1 MVVSFRPR
9 RPQLHRSVRP
19 PPWYPEFGLYGPSC
33 TATFGVGRP
42 HGPCDPSC
50 TSAFGPTTGC
60 QPSALTDPMAVMPS
74 AGYKRL
80 AYTSR
85 ALHSS
90 IPLWL
95 SVIGL
100 YSPSSTATIGSG
112 RPHGT
117 CSLHCMSSIGLYS
130 LSSTATIG
138 SGQPHGTC
146 SLHCMSS
153 IGLYSPSSTA
163 AFGFGRRHSPR
174 RPAARQP
181 SATISLAVLLR
192 SASADIV

>member
-1 MVVSFRPR
+1 
-9 RPQLHRSVRP
+9 
-19 PPWYPEFGLYGPSC
+19 
-33 TATFGVGRP
+33 
-42 HGPCDPSC
+42 
-50 TSAFGPTTGC
+50 
-60 QPSALTDPMAVMPS
+60 MAVMPS

-138 SGQPHGTC
+138 SGRPHGTC

-153 IGLYSPSSTA
+153 ISVYGLSSTTT
-163 AFGFGRRHSPR
+163 FGFGRPHGHYDPQWLSALVLDGPSNTAAFAPRSGIQHSGFTALVAP
-174 RPAARQP
+174 QP
-181 SATISLAVLLR
+181 SASDDATGLVALAILQPPVPPLVV
-192 SASADIV
+192 SIQPIEP